1 MSFHC
6 HTKANGVAKQNPRG
20 VNSVPTQC
28 NLGSILFQSK
38 PIRPPITH
46 NFSTNPLTILYLSI
60 ANPMLIKCQSITNL
74 IPILF
79 QSIGNSMSIQ
89 SHSGTNALPFL
100 CQSSH
105 IAVQIHCQFITNIVL
120 LIHYNPISIQCQYGA
135 NRASK
140 WHYHKGVG
148 ANRGGRLALFD
159 SLCARCFAF
168 LRTSPKNIYVDVF

>member
-38 PIRPPITH
+38 PIRPSITH
-46 NFSTNPLTILYLSI
+46 NFSTKPLTILYLSI

-79 QSIGNSMSIQ
+79 QSIANPMSIQ
-89 SHSGTNALPFL
+89 SHSCKNALPII
-100 CQSSH
+100 CHSSD
-105 IAVQIHCQFITNIVL
+105 IAVQIHCQYIANIVPQ
-120 LIHYNPISIQCQYGA
+120 IYCNPIPIQSQCGA
-135 NRASK
+135 I
-140 WHYHKGVG
+140 
-148 ANRGGRLALFD
+148 
-159 SLCARCFAF
+159 LC
-168 LRTSPKNIYVDVF
+168 

>member
-79 QSIGNSMSIQ
+79 QSIANPIPIQ
-89 SHSGTNALPFL
+89 SHSCKNALPII
-100 CQSSH
+100 CHSSG
-105 IAVQIHCQFITNIVL
+105 IAVQIHCKYIANIVL
-120 LIHYNPISIQCQYGA
+120 QIYCNPIPIQCQCGA
-135 NRASK
+135 NRASIG
-140 WHYHKGVG
+140 HHQY
-148 ANRGGRLALFD
+148 
-159 SLCARCFAF
+159 
-168 LRTSPKNIYVDVF
+168 Y